1 VPAVLDDGIIE
12 MYNLSHSGVVGVVVE
27 SLEEQIETPYS
38 DREGDRDKTRGG
50 SLRRKAT
57 PKSPELCDEE
67 RLCRIDRHGIAR
79 YSIDR

>member
-1 VPAVLDDGIIE
+1 VRAILDDGIIE
-12 MYNLSHSGVVGVVVE
+12 KYNPTYSGVVGVVVE
-27 SLEEQIETPYS
+27 QIETQYS

-67 RLCRIDRHGIAR
+67 RLCQIDRHGIAR
-79 YSIDR
+79 YSIDW

>member
-1 VPAVLDDGIIE
+1 VRAILDDGIIE
-12 MYNLSHSGVVGVVVE
+12 KYNPTYSGVVGVVVE
-27 SLEEQIETPYS
+27 QIETQYS

-67 RLCRIDRHGIAR
+67 RLCRIDRHGDAR